1 MTTATSKQFAATI
14 ALRALSIG
22 YKPSRK
28 ETKVVAVNLNT
39 TLRAG
44 ELVCLLGPNGAGKS
58 TLMRTMAG
66 MQKPLDGAVE
76 LGGVNIHE
84 LPARELAKQLSVVL
98 TERISIGA
106 MTAYSL
112 VALGRY
118 PHTNWAGTLNDKDH
132 EIIQWALQTTGASEF
147 TNRNIGELSDGERQ
161 RVMVARALA
170 QEPQLMILD
179 EITAFLDLPRRVEIM
194 QMLRELARTT
204 NRAILLSTHDL
215 DLALRSADVIW
226 LLPKGG
232 ALQVG
237 APEELVLNGA
247 FAKAFAGE
255 GVEFDSQLGAFRIAQ
270 SNQRDIVVT
279 GEGESALWTK
289 RALERQ
295 GFRVVTQGTPDADS
309 VNVLPN
315 GAGWQ
320 LTTSQTKT
328 HCASLTELL
337 ACLKQE

>member
-1 MTTATSKQFAATI
+1 MSTATSKQLDAAI
-14 ALRALSIG
+14 ELRNLSIG

-28 ETKVVAVNLNT
+28 ETKVVASNLNT
-39 TLRAG
+39 SLRPG

-132 EIIQWALQTTGASEF
+132 EVIQWALKTTGASEF
-147 TNRNIGELSDGERQ
+147 ANRNVGELSDGERQ

-194 QMLRELARTT
+194 QMLRDLARTT
-204 NRAILLSTHDL
+204 KRAILLSTHDL
-215 DLALRSADVIW
+215 DLALRSADAIW

-232 ALQVG
+232 AMQVG
-237 APEELVLNGA
+237 VPEELVLNGA
-247 FAKAFAGE
+247 FAQAFAGE
-255 GVEFDSQLGAFRIAQ
+255 GIEFDSQLGAFRIAQ
-270 SNQRDIVVT
+270 TTQRDIVVR
-279 GEGESALWTK
+279 GEGEAALWTR

-295 GFRVVTQGTPDADS
+295 GFRVLLNESAGLECVE
-309 VNVLPN
+309 VLA
-315 GAGWQ
+315 AGSGWR
-320 LTTSQTKT
+320 LTTQQSVAQ
-328 HCASLTELL
+328 CRSLSELL
-337 ACLKQE
+337 ASLHR

>member
-1 MTTATSKQFAATI
+1 MSW
-14 ALRALSIG
+14 LSPTLAMDQVWMSLADSDLAH
-22 YKPSRK
+22 YLHF
-28 ETKVVAVNLNT
+28 LNSAEAH
-39 TLRAG
+39 R
-44 ELVCLLGPNGAGKS
+44 
-58 TLMRTMAG
+58 
-66 MQKPLDGAVE
+66 
-76 LGGVNIHE
+76 
-84 LPARELAKQLSVVL
+84 
-98 TERISIGA
+98 
-106 MTAYSL
+106 
-112 VALGRY
+112 
-118 PHTNWAGTLNDKDH
+118 
-132 EIIQWALQTTGASEF
+132 
-147 TNRNIGELSDGERQ
+147 

-194 QMLRELARTT
+194 QMLRDLARTT

-237 APEELVLNGA
+237 VPEELVLNGA

-255 GVEFDSQLGAFRIAQ
+255 GIEFDSQLGAFRIAH

-279 GEGESALWTK
+279 GEGEAALWTK

-295 GFRVVTQGTPDADS
+295 GFRVVMQEMPAADS
-309 VNVLPN
+309 VYVLPN

-320 LTTSQTKT
+320 LMTSQAKA
-328 HCASLTELL
+328 HCSSLSELL
-337 ACLKQE
+337 QCLRRE

>member
-1 MTTATSKQFAATI
+1 
-14 ALRALSIG
+14 
-22 YKPSRK
+22 
-28 ETKVVAVNLNT
+28 
-39 TLRAG
+39 
-44 ELVCLLGPNGAGKS
+44 
-58 TLMRTMAG
+58 MAG
-66 MQKPLDGAVE
+66 MQKPLAGAVE

-118 PHTNWAGTLNDKDH
+118 PHTNWAGTLNDNDH
-132 EIIQWALQTTGASEF
+132 EVIQWALKTTGASEF
-147 TNRNIGELSDGERQ
+147 ANRNVGELSDGERQ

-194 QMLRELARTT
+194 QMLRDLARTT

-232 ALQVG
+232 AMQVG
-237 APEELVLNGA
+237 VPEELVLNGA

-255 GVEFDSQLGAFRIAQ
+255 GIEFDSHLGAFRIAHTT
-270 SNQRDIVVT
+270 QRDIVVT
-279 GEGESALWTK
+279 GEGEAALWTR

-295 GFRVVTQGTPDADS
+295 GFRVHAQEAPGADS

-320 LTTSQTKT
+320 LTTLQTKT
-328 HCASLTELL
+328 HCASLAELL
-337 ACLKQE
+337 ACLKRA